1 MQKAIIARKQAE
13 VDILSEKF
21 KMAKTVVVFEYAG
34 LTVFEFTQLRTQLRK
49 DNVEVKVYKNNIT
62 RRAATLAGYDKLV
75 DSLVGPLAVAVSYD
89 DVVAPAKTIYDF
101 AKSSKKVVIR
111 SGVIEGSVVA
121 DDAITAL
128 ANLPSR
134 ETLLTQLAAGLLAPV
149 RDLAVGLNM
158 LTEKE

>member
-111 SGVIEGSVVA
+111 SG
-121 DDAITAL
+121 
-128 ANLPSR
+128 
-134 ETLLTQLAAGLLAPV
+134 
-149 RDLAVGLNM
+149 
-158 LTEKE
+158 